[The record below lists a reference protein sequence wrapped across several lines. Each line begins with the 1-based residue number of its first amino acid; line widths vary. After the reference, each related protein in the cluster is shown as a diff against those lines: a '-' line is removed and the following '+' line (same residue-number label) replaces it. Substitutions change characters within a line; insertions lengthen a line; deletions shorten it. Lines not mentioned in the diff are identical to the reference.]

1 MTLIELLVVISIIGV
16 LAGLILPAVGNVKKK
31 ARVVQAQKD
40 MADIKGA
47 ISVYQHDYSR
57 LPASAA
63 AAALGTDFTYGTT
76 TASTGYGGGT
86 TNIYNNNNVGHQ
98 ASNAELML
106 ILTAASTFP
115 DYTTN
120 NCNTNDLRNPR
131 KIGYFNGKS
140 SGASGVAA
148 GKGLGT
154 DGVMRDPWGNPY
166 IVSLDLNYDNT
177 VSNTVYR
184 LQGVSQ
190 VTAASPV
197 GHFGLVG
204 SGNGNNNNYTVRDS
218 VMIFSFGA
226 DGSFDSGTKAN
237 AGVNQ
242 DNVLSW
248 K

>member
-1 MTLIELLVVISIIGV
+1 
-16 LAGLILPAVGNVKKK
+16 
-31 ARVVQAQKD
+31 
-40 MADIKGA
+40 
-47 ISVYQHDYSR
+47 
-57 LPASAA
+57 
-63 AAALGTDFTYGTT
+63 
-76 TASTGYGGGT
+76 
-86 TNIYNNNNVGHQ
+86 
-98 ASNAELML
+98 
-106 ILTAASTFP
+106 
-115 DYTTN
+115 
-120 NCNTNDLRNPR
+120 
-131 KIGYFNGKS
+131 
-140 SGASGVAA
+140 
-148 GKGLGT
+148 
-154 DGVMRDPWGNPY
+154 MRDPWGNPY